1 MTITEPPAR
10 PHLPLALLGA
20 AGGLAFH
27 TLSEAL
33 RQNWLPERGALALA
47 ALALVFFTATLGMA
61 GPLRLRRAMLAAAPL
76 ALAVSG
82 LLVLASFRFDTASE
96 LFQRAIPVLAAISL
110 TLLPLPFLIAQ
121 ARGHWRHYPTLFA
134 EAWGSVIRQAA
145 GWLFV
150 GVALLTLFL
159 SQQLFELVGLDWLKR
174 LTDLEMF
181 FPLFIGAM
189 LGLGIAATQDMPGLV
204 APDLIIRL
212 MRLMV
217 PVLLG
222 VLLIFLIALPLRGFD
237 TLFRTLSATTVLL
250 VMALMI
256 TALVTAAVE
265 RSPAQATH
273 SALISQSARALAAL
287 LPLPTGLALWA
298 IWQRVAQYGLTPE
311 RLLAFCVALLALG
324 YGLLYL
330 HAVLRGGAWQRW
342 QRRANLVMA
351 LVAIGLSALLLT
363 PALSPER
370 LATASQM
377 ARLEAGQL
385 TAETL
390 DLPALAGWGRPGAEA
405 VASLRQ
411 RRDDPALQAAL
422 ARFDGAP
429 DPALEAA
436 RRADLA
442 ALLPLRPATAAPLRD
457 AVLAA
462 LPERDLIRLREACAR
477 HHDGLPGCAM
487 VAADLLTDLPGPELI
502 LFQKTDDNCIRM
514 KGFAQKDQE
523 VLWLEAVALSD
534 TCLPREKA
542 DAMMR
547 SLQQA
552 DPVLA
557 PAPLQTLSTG
567 VLKLLLLP
575 SEEANR

>member
-33 RQNWLPERGALALA
+33 RQNWLPERVTLALA

-82 LLVLASFRFDTASE
+82 LLVLASFRFDTAPE
-96 LFQRAIPVLAAISL
+96 LFQRAIPVLTAISL

-150 GVALLTLFL
+150 GVALLTLLL
-159 SQQLFELVGLDWLKR
+159 SQQLFQLVGLDWLKR
-174 LTDLEMF
+174 LTDLEIF

-237 TLFRTLSATTVLL
+237 TLFRTLSGTTVLL

-273 SALISQSARALAAL
+273 SALITQSARALAAL

-330 HAVLRGGAWQRW
+330 HAVLRGAAWQRW

-363 PALSPER
+363 PALNPER
-370 LATASQM
+370 LATANQM

-390 DLPALAGWGRPGAEA
+390 DLRALAGWGRPGAEA
-405 VASLRQ
+405 VAALRQ

-429 DPALEAA
+429 DSALEAA

-462 LPERDLIRLREACAR
+462 LPESDLIRLREACAR
-477 HHDGLPGCAM
+477 KYDGLPGCAM
-487 VAADLLTDLPGPELI
+487 VGADLLTDLPGPELI
-502 LFQKTDDNCIRM
+502 LFQKFDENCIRM

-523 VLWLEAVALSD
+523 VLWLEAVPLSD
-534 TCLPREKA
+534 TCLPREQA

-557 PAPLQTLSTG
+557 PAPLQTLSAG
-567 VLKLLLLP
+567 ALKLLLLP
-575 SEEANR
+575 AQEGNH